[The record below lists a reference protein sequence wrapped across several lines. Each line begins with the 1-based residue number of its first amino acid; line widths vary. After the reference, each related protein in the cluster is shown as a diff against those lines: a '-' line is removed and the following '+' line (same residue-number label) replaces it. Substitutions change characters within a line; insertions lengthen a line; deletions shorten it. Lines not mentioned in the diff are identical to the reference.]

1 MKYKSAPIVP
11 TVEYWNT
18 YFMNVISYYGAI
30 YIGVPIRVAGKVS
43 IDING
48 VIVPESDLQA
58 YVATV
63 DGRAYMA
70 ISGVPNSLGYEM
82 QYLSVFPSVVAWLFS
97 LHTERSYNGYQ
108 LTG

>member
-1 MKYKSAPIVP
+1 MLTYLP
-11 TVEYWNT
+11 TIEYRNT
-18 YFMNVISYYGAI
+18 YFTNVIRYYVTI
-30 YIGVPIRVAGKVS
+30 YVGVPIRVAGKVN
-43 IDING
+43 IDVNGIN
-48 VIVPESDLQA
+48 VPESDLQA

-70 ISGVPNSLGYEM
+70 LSGVPNSLGYEM
-82 QYLSVFPSVVAWLFS
+82 QYLSAFPSVVAWLFS

>member
-1 MKYKSAPIVP
+1 M
-11 TVEYWNT
+11 
-18 YFMNVISYYGAI
+18 
-30 YIGVPIRVAGKVS
+30 
-43 IDING
+43 
-48 VIVPESDLQA
+48 PELDLQA

-108 LTG
+108 LTGYVDMGLTFTIYTIYLLSFYNILAITEHWLYKF